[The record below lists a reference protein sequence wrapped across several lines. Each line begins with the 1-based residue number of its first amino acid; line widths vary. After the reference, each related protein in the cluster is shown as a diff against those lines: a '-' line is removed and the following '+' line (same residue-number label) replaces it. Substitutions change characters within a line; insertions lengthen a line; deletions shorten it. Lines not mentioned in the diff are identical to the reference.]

1 MVVTMKVMIVMQVV
15 NETLMLKKMNGTMKS
30 HSRKSGFVGR
40 TTVVLDS
47 RTHGKYIL
55 EVSYLKRRR
64 EAKV

>member
-15 NETLMLKKMNGTMKS
+15 NETLMLKKMNRTMKR
-30 HSRKSGFVGR
+30 HRKSGFVGR

-64 EAKV
+64 EAMV